1 MEFYET
7 YMTNQPIPGFGG
19 GRPVAGPKKQFNIR
33 VDAELLRRFREYCD
47 RNGLEPRGQIV
58 LFMKRVVESEFD
70 FQDKLWEALRRES
83 E

>member
-1 MEFYET
+1 MAY
-7 YMTNQPIPGFGG
+7 PVFGG
-19 GRPVAGPKKQFNIR
+19 GRPLAGAKKQFNIR
-33 VDAELLRRFREYCD
+33 VDAELLRRFRDYCE

-70 FQDKLWEALRRES
+70 FQDKLWEALRTES